1 MWNVGTMTD
10 PSNEVAEGISGRKV
24 GICSVQEVRW
34 IVVSARFVEEK
45 NSRCKMV
52 WVRNEKSVWCWDFN
66 GRKMSGGSSTNVDFL
81 WGKNL
86 IKVILCLIFPHG
98 MQIT

>member
-34 IVVSARFVEEK
+34 IVVSARFVEGK

-52 WVRNEKSVWCWDFN
+52 WVRNEKSV
-66 GRKMSGGSSTNVDFL
+66 
-81 WGKNL
+81 
-86 IKVILCLIFPHG
+86 
-98 MQIT
+98 